1 MRKRQLLAFLFA
13 ALAVAARLPFLV
25 TGKIPF
31 DSDEAVEGLMARHV
45 LNGELPAFFWGQAFK
60 GVPEVYAAARE
71 RRRIAS
77 AIVAAIIA
85 VHAWQQVIWY
95 QKLQPDT
102 ASIATIECLKR
113 NGIRGGYAEYWTAY
127 KLTFVAQEEIVIAP
141 IDGIDRYP
149 PYTEYVR
156 SLPAHQ

>member
-1 MRKRQLLAFLFA
+1 M
-13 ALAVAARLPFLV
+13 
-25 TGKIPF
+25 
-31 DSDEAVEGLMARHV
+31 
-45 LNGELPAFFWGQAFK
+45 
-60 GVPEVYAAARE
+60 
-71 RRRIAS
+71 
-77 AIVAAIIA
+77 
-85 VHAWQQVIWY
+85 HAGQQVIWY

-102 ASIATIECLKR
+102 ASIATIECLTR

-156 SLPAHQ
+156 SLPAHQQVRLKADTTDCQQSR